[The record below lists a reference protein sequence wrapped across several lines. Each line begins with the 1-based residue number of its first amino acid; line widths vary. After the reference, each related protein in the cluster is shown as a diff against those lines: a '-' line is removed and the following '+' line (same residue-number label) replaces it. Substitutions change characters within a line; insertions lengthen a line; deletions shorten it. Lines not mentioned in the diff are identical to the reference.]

1 MVGKI
6 KSFHYDIFLVLLV
19 IKEIFNEDKNEIS
32 LIVNS
37 AKTNLI
43 NISYYFF
50 ISEIIVNGNSAE
62 KNNYIN
68 MLTSSQ
74 NNIIIKFKTRL
85 TTCINMFSNLNNI
98 LYVNTT
104 NFDSSKV
111 KSMYQMFSG
120 CTSLKSLNINNL
132 DTSLVTNMYGVWNV

>member
-50 ISEIIVNGNSAE
+50 ISEIIINGYSAE
-62 KNNYIN
+62 NNNYIN
-68 MLTSSQ
+68 MLASSQ
-74 NNIIIKFKTRL
+74 NKLLLIF
-85 TTCINMFSNLNNI
+85 
-98 LYVNTT
+98 
-104 NFDSSKV
+104 
-111 KSMYQMFSG
+111 
-120 CTSLKSLNINNL
+120 
-132 DTSLVTNMYGVWNV
+132 